1 MPHIPQNPRM
11 DSAEVRPIRGF
22 FTMHDRCTAPI
33 ENGGGPAER
42 QFAAAPRGGLHSVC
56 RCRRTESETH
66 VPFFRRRTTR
76 RPAPSAATG
85 RRSAETVRRC
95 APRAG
100 ASEACCRTGR
110 GRAARRR
117 ASRSDGRKVRCKTPR
132 RGSRTGAVRWRSCNR
147 WGGGVGTCF
156 PSCEFLDDA
165 PVKTNADYCYSFGG
179 RLWKTLKQTST
190 YSPRRSDVGNI
201 SPAIRREPHRRAGYA
216 LGRFQ
221 INFPDFSMPAKTTRD
236 SGLCLQRYE
245 KIGMPL
251 IFSLRKRRS

>member
-56 RCRRTESETH
+56 RRRRTESETH

-85 RRSAETVRRC
+85 RRSAE
-95 APRAG
+95 
-100 ASEACCRTGR
+100 
-110 GRAARRR
+110 
-117 ASRSDGRKVRCKTPR
+117 
-132 RGSRTGAVRWRSCNR
+132 
-147 WGGGVGTCF
+147 
-156 PSCEFLDDA
+156 
-165 PVKTNADYCYSFGG
+165 NADYCYSFGG

-190 YSPRRSDVGNI
+190 YSPRRNDVENHI
-201 SPAIRREPHRRAGYA
+201 PCHTARAAPQSGICA
-216 LGRFQ
+216 WLFRV
-221 INFPDFSMPAKTTRD
+221 NFPDFPPAKTTRD

-245 KIGMPL
+245 KIGMLL

>member
-56 RCRRTESETH
+56 RRRRTESETH

-190 YSPRRSDVGNI
+190 YSPRRNDVENHI
-201 SPAIRREPHRRAGYA
+201 PCHTARAAPQSGICA
-216 LGRFQ
+216 WLFRV
-221 INFPDFSMPAKTTRD
+221 NFPDFPPAKTTRD

-245 KIGMPL
+245 KIGMLL